1 MSSCVSGFITKFLLK
16 CNHSCR
22 WQLLELQDALFSK
35 FWSPYT
41 AVSVVTLF
49 GSKGPRILDYLFVL
63 TALFFFSS

>member
-1 MSSCVSGFITKFLLK
+1 MSSCVSGFITKLLLK

-35 FWSPYT
+35 FWSPYI

-49 GSKGPRILDYLFVL
+49 GSKGPQILD
-63 TALFFFSS
+63 